1 MLCAQLAHCF
11 LCKSATISVALQK
24 SVQWL
29 HRSVQ
34 PLHAFLVDRQLPRN
48 IAVETAMIGCARHSS
63 SKLGSALTCTIIALR
78 IGQFSPEND
87 NDMSKGK
94 RVRITNDSL
103 NSYGT
108 RVLTAGM
115 NVEQYQRNP
124 VLLYMH
130 ERGNVIGYVKDL
142 KVENG
147 EVTGELMFDE
157 ASELSIRCKKQYEF
171 GSLKM
176 VSAGLDILE
185 TSEDPELLV
194 QGQTSPTVTKSKLF
208 EVSLVDIGANDDA
221 IVLQKDGKKITL
233 GKDSECPLPM
243 LNNNN
248 QKQMEQKQ
256 YALQLGLP
264 ETATDAEIT
273 AKLSELNAAKQEN
286 ERLKKEKESLTLAS
300 ITAVVEKAVG
310 EKRIGTDK
318 KDEFINLGKEIG
330 QEKLERIISAMSPQM
345 KLSAVV
351 GHQGGASTQQPATYK
366 KLSDVPSAELLTLR
380 KEQPEEYKRLYKE
393 EYGMACEL

>member
-1 MLCAQLAHCF
+1 
-11 LCKSATISVALQK
+11 
-24 SVQWL
+24 
-29 HRSVQ
+29 
-34 PLHAFLVDRQLPRN
+34 
-48 IAVETAMIGCARHSS
+48 
-63 SKLGSALTCTIIALR
+63 
-78 IGQFSPEND
+78 
-87 NDMSKGK
+87 MSKGK

-142 KVENG
+142 KVEDG

-157 ASELSIRCKKQYEF
+157 ASELSVRCKKQYEF

-194 QGQTSPTVTKSKLF
+194 QGQTRPTVTKSKLF
-208 EVSLVDIGANDDA
+208 EVSLVDVGSNDDA

-233 GKDSECPLPM
+233 GKDSECPLPL
-243 LNNNN
+243 LNNNNQN
-248 QKQMEQKQ
+248 QKQMEQKMV
-256 YALQLGLP
+256 AMQLGLP
-264 ETATDAEIT
+264 ATATEAEINAKLDELKT
-273 AKLSELNAAKQEN
+273 AKEENEQLQQKNAA
-286 ERLKKEKESLTLAS
+286 LTLAS
-300 ITAVVEKAVG
+300 ITAAVEKAVG
-310 EKRIGTDK
+310 EKRITPDK
-318 KDEFINLGKEIG
+318 KDEFINLGKEVG
-330 QEKLERIISAMSPQM
+330 QEKLESILSAISPQM
-345 KLSAVV
+345 KLSSVI
-351 GHQGGASTQQPATYK
+351 GHQGGSSTQQPATYK

-393 EYGMACEL
+393 EYGMECEL

>member
-1 MLCAQLAHCF
+1 
-11 LCKSATISVALQK
+11 
-24 SVQWL
+24 
-29 HRSVQ
+29 
-34 PLHAFLVDRQLPRN
+34 
-48 IAVETAMIGCARHSS
+48 
-63 SKLGSALTCTIIALR
+63 
-78 IGQFSPEND
+78 
-87 NDMSKGK
+87 MSKGK

-142 KVENG
+142 KVEDG

-157 ASELSIRCKKQYEF
+157 ASELSVRCKKQYEF

-194 QGQTSPTVTKSKLF
+194 QGQTRPTVTKSKLF
-208 EVSLVDIGANDDA
+208 EVSLVDVGSNDDA

-233 GKDSECPLPM
+233 GKDSECPLPL

-248 QKQMEQKQ
+248 QKQKQMEQKMV
-256 YALQLGLP
+256 AMQLGLP
-264 ETATDAEIT
+264 ATATEAEINAKLDELKT
-273 AKLSELNAAKQEN
+273 AKEENEQLQQKNAA
-286 ERLKKEKESLTLAS
+286 LTLAS
-300 ITAVVEKAVG
+300 ITAAVEKAVG
-310 EKRIGTDK
+310 EKRITPDK
-318 KDEFINLGKEIG
+318 KDEFINLGKEVG
-330 QEKLERIISAMSPQM
+330 QEKLESILSAISPQM
-345 KLSAVV
+345 KLSSVI
-351 GHQGGASTQQPATYK
+351 GHQGGSSTQQPATYK

-393 EYGMACEL
+393 EYGMECEF

>member
-1 MLCAQLAHCF
+1 
-11 LCKSATISVALQK
+11 
-24 SVQWL
+24 
-29 HRSVQ
+29 
-34 PLHAFLVDRQLPRN
+34 
-48 IAVETAMIGCARHSS
+48 
-63 SKLGSALTCTIIALR
+63 
-78 IGQFSPEND
+78 
-87 NDMSKGK
+87 MSKGK

-142 KVENG
+142 KVEDG

-157 ASELSIRCKKQYEF
+157 ASELSTRCKKQYEF

-233 GKDSECPLPM
+233 GKDSECPL
-243 LNNNN
+243 
-248 QKQMEQKQ
+248 
-256 YALQLGLP
+256 GLP

-273 AKLSELNAAKQEN
+273 AKLNELNAAKQEN
-286 ERLKKEKESLTLAS
+286 ERLQKEKETLTLAS

-310 EKRIGTDK
+310 EKRIATDK

-345 KLSAVV
+345 KLSAVI

-393 EYGMACEL
+393 EYGMECEL

>member
-1 MLCAQLAHCF
+1 
-11 LCKSATISVALQK
+11 
-24 SVQWL
+24 
-29 HRSVQ
+29 
-34 PLHAFLVDRQLPRN
+34 
-48 IAVETAMIGCARHSS
+48 
-63 SKLGSALTCTIIALR
+63 
-78 IGQFSPEND
+78 
-87 NDMSKGK
+87 MSKGK

-142 KVENG
+142 KVEDG

-194 QGQTSPTVTKSKLF
+194 QGQTRPTVTKSKLF
-208 EVSLVDIGANDDA
+208 EVSLVDVGSNDDA

-248 QKQMEQKQ
+248 QNQKQMEQKMV
-256 YALQLGLP
+256 AMQLGLP
-264 ETATDAEIT
+264 ATATEAEIN
-273 AKLSELNAAKQEN
+273 AKLDELKAAKEEN
-286 ERLKKEKESLTLAS
+286 ERLQQKNAALTLAS
-300 ITAVVEKAVG
+300 ITAAVEKAVG
-310 EKRIGTDK
+310 EKRITPDK
-318 KDEFINLGKEIG
+318 KDEFINLGKEVG
-330 QEKLERIISAMSPQM
+330 QEKLESILSAISPQM
-345 KLSAVV
+345 KLSSVI
-351 GHQGGASTQQPATYK
+351 GHQGGAATEPTTYK
-366 KLSDVPSAELLTLR
+366 KLSDVPSGQLTTLR
-380 KEQPEEYKRLYKE
+380 KEQPDEYKRLYKE
-393 EYGMACEL
+393 EYGMECEF